1 MMSRLIKD
9 ATRQL
14 GWQGIAGITL
24 LLFAGIF
31 LQLAL
36 NPLEKETAAMRGRLQ
51 AARSEARGGTQAFAG
66 GDRQQ
71 ELASFFGSLPEE
83 KDVTD
88 TLAVIY
94 DVAQKAGLRV
104 QQAEYHLDNSNPSEL
119 SYQMNFPMQ
128 GEYPR
133 IRAFLSRVLADNP
146 ALALDHISFRRDHI
160 GDATL
165 NADVRFTLFL
175 RPIK

>member
-1 MMSRLIKD
+1 MIRRLIKD
-9 ATRQL
+9 ARDQL
-14 GWQGIAGITL
+14 GWQGVTGIGL
-24 LLFAGIF
+24 LLFAGVF
-31 LQLAL
+31 LQVAL
-36 NPLEKETAAMRGRLQ
+36 NPLEQETTIIHARLQ
-51 AARSEARGGTQAFAG
+51 TARSDSRDGAQAFAG
-66 GDRQQ
+66 SDRQR
-71 ELASFFGSLPEE
+71 ELARFFAALPQE

-104 QQAEYHLDNSNPSEL
+104 QHAEYHVDNSNSSEL
-119 SYQMNFPMQ
+119 CYQMNFPMQ

-160 GDATL
+160 GDTTM

-175 RPIK
+175 RPSQ